1 MFKEAREAPNLS
13 MALCSMAPEV
23 KLGGHRGTEQ
33 KPLFE
38 ERPGTQWPLVR
49 VYRRDLWNRKWAELL
64 RRRNADFR

>member
-13 MALCSMAPEV
+13 MALCPMAPEV

-38 ERPGTQWPLVR
+38 ERPGTQ
-49 VYRRDLWNRKWAELL
+49 
-64 RRRNADFR
+64 